1 MSEQAKSVITCDLD
15 GKVET
20 FSEGAVSLF
29 GYNQEEVVDK
39 MRVGDFSDGQV
50 VLGHVVGW
58 LAEAVKNGEWEG
70 NTVFLHKDGSELPC
84 SIKITPT
91 KRTDRQHIGY

>member
-1 MSEQAKSVITCDLD
+1 MSEQVKSIITCDLD

-20 FSEGAVSLF
+20 FSDGAASLF
-29 GYNQEEVVDK
+29 GYSQEEVIGK
-39 MRVGDFSDGQV
+39 MRVSDFSDGQV

-70 NTVFLHKDGSELPC
+70 DTVFLHKDGSELPC
-84 SIKITPT
+84 RIKITPT
-91 KRTDRQHIGY
+91 KG